1 MVVMPGLSLC
11 TSRLPCWPALL
22 GLHTY
27 RAALGQQNALKYFGC
42 NSPWAGHPGS
52 SFHSDHLCTVFAF
65 TLVIQMREVEVFIR
79 ILQWGPPLVLIKCL
93 YNMGHRKWEMAPVFV
108 SNCHSQSH

>member
-11 TSRLPCWPALL
+11 TSCLPCWPALL

-27 RAALGQQNALKYFGC
+27 CAVLGQQNALKYFGC

-52 SFHSDHLCTVFAF
+52 GFHSDHLCTVCIYIGDPDAGSRSIYKD
-65 TLVIQMREVEVFIR
+65 T
-79 ILQWGPPLVLIKCL
+79 
-93 YNMGHRKWEMAPVFV
+93 PVGSTAGFDKMSV
-108 SNCHSQSH
+108 